1 MSTVDQQVEAALSLV
16 DSDKELRLQR
26 LFNLLK
32 IQSISTDPA
41 FAGECK
47 RAAQGLSDE
56 LSEIGFDSRVV
67 ATEGHPIVLAH
78 MDTPNEEAPRVLF
91 YGHYDVQPVDPLDL
105 WDGDPFEPVVLERE
119 DGSRFI
125 RARGASDDKA
135 QVRTFI
141 EACRAWIG
149 ATGELPCGVTIFL
162 EGEEESGSP
171 SMPRFLEEYGN
182 ELRRADIALIC
193 DTTMWDRDTP
203 AITVSLRG
211 TVAGE
216 VTITGPDR
224 DLHSGLYGGAALNP
238 LHALTR
244 IFAQLWTADG
254 KVALEG
260 FYDGVGEPDAELKAA
275 WKDIDFDDDAFLG
288 AVGLDHPAG
297 ENDRSVLEK
306 IWSRP
311 TAEIN
316 GMWGGYTGAG
326 FKTVIPSKASAK
338 VSFRLVP
345 GQDPDLVWAS
355 FERFATDK
363 LPVGASITF
372 NKRGGDKAHA
382 VSIHNN
388 YLRMSLEALREE
400 WQTEPLLIGG
410 GGSIPIVGDLKR
422 HLGLDSILAGFGL
435 DDDSIH
441 SPNEKYEMK
450 SFERGTRSW
459 VRLLA
464 AFSKRC

>member
-16 DSDKELRLQR
+16 DADKELRLQR

-41 FAGECK
+41 YAAECK
-47 RAAQGLSDE
+47 RAAQSLSDE

-78 MDTPNEEAPRVLF
+78 VDAPHEETPHVLF
-91 YGHYDVQPVDPLDL
+91 YGHYDVQPVDPIDL

-119 DGSRFI
+119 DGSKFI

-171 SMPRFLEEYGN
+171 SMPRFLEEYGA
-182 ELRRADIALIC
+182 ELGRADIALIC

-224 DLHSGLYGGAALNP
+224 DLHSGLYGGAAYEP
-238 LHALTR
+238 AACTD
-244 IFAQLWTADG
+244 ADFG
-254 KVALEG
+254 AAVDSRWEG
-260 FYDGVGEPDAELKAA
+260 
-275 WKDIDFDDDAFLG
+275 G
-288 AVGLDHPAG
+288 A
-297 ENDRSVLEK
+297 
-306 IWSRP
+306 
-311 TAEIN
+311 
-316 GMWGGYTGAG
+316 
-326 FKTVIPSKASAK
+326 
-338 VSFRLVP
+338 
-345 GQDPDLVWAS
+345 
-355 FERFATDK
+355 
-363 LPVGASITF
+363 
-372 NKRGGDKAHA
+372 
-382 VSIHNN
+382 
-388 YLRMSLEALREE
+388 
-400 WQTEPLLIGG
+400 
-410 GGSIPIVGDLKR
+410 
-422 HLGLDSILAGFGL
+422 
-435 DDDSIH
+435 
-441 SPNEKYEMK
+441 
-450 SFERGTRSW
+450 
-459 VRLLA
+459 
-464 AFSKRC
+464 